1 MKDQKK
7 LAKILVLMELLTN
20 EIDTPLIVPT
30 KQTKSIFD
38 DLKVF
43 QKKIDPLIDKFY
55 QGKGMKKSTLFLEL
69 QNKFEYNFSKVY
81 N

>member
-30 KQTKSIFD
+30 KQTKSIHD
-38 DLKVF
+38 DLKLF

-55 QGKGMKKSTLFLEL
+55 QGKGVSKSTLFLEL
-69 QNKFEYNFSKVY
+69 QNKFEYNFKKIY
-81 N
+81 T